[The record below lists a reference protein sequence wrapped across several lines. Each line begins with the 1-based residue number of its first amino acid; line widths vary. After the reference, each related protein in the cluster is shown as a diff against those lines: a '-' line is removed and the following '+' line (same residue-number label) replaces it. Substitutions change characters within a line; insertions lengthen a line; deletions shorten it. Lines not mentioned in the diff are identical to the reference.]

1 MKIKILFPNEKGK
14 IELTKIEL
22 EALLEECYQD
32 GIAEGKKLGSVYCQ
46 GFNTYQGLNDCIT
59 TSGSTGTNSTITYY
73 NTITSESIEGKIN
86 E

>member
-14 IELTKIEL
+14 IELTKVEL

-32 GIAEGKKLGSVYCQ
+32 GLTEGKKLQTICYPSY
-46 GFNTYQGLNDCIT
+46 NDYMT

-73 NTITSESIEGKIN
+73 NTNVSGIEGKK
-86 E
+86 